1 MPEREIGYVVKVIFL
16 VLVLFIVIFGII
28 SWNVSDKFR
37 NLFPDFGRGEI
48 VVNWDEDVFLEHP
61 EMMVIQYNDGKW
73 SGDVIGFGIGDL
85 YYNYDNKVGWRW
97 SVDNDP
103 NMDTKDWLAVK
114 NEIHYLFEELREEDK
129 EFVRSLNGKSA
140 EEGLMMLV
148 ERMLEKDTSLSV
160 RVVGLWGEIYNK
172 NDKIVRNFDMFIDKL
187 NQISRGRIKNG

>member
-1 MPEREIGYVVKVIFL
+1 MEIY
-16 VLVLFIVIFGII
+16 
-28 SWNVSDKFR
+28 
-37 NLFPDFGRGEI
+37 
-48 VVNWDEDVFLEHP
+48 
-61 EMMVIQYNDGKW
+61 
-73 SGDVIGFGIGDL
+73 
-85 YYNYDNKVGWRW
+85 NKVGWRW